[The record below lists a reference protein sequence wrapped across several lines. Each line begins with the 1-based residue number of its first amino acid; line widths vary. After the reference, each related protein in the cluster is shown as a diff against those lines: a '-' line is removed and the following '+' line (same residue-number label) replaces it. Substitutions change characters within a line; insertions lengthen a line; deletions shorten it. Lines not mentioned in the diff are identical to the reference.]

1 MGVLSRGVRNAF
13 RNGVRTIGIVIILG
27 LSIGLALTMLVA
39 YKAVGNKIDSV
50 KSSIGNTITISPAG
64 FRGFAGGGGNPLTAD
79 QLNKVKSLPHVAS
92 LTETMQDRLDST
104 QTNLQSAIEAGSLG
118 RRFGGGDNPSTD
130 SGGGSTSQTFTPP
143 VMVTGT
149 NNLDSASSIGGGTI
163 KLTSGKKFD
172 PTVDAN
178 VAVIGSGLATKNNL
192 VVGSTFQA
200 YNATFAVVGIYDAG
214 NTFANS
220 TLVMPLPTVQRLS
233 GQASEIS
240 GAVAQ
245 VDSISNLSTVTTSI
259 KNTLGS
265 SADVVSQQDT
275 SNEALAPLKNIK
287 SISLLSLA
295 GAVVSGAIIIFLTML
310 MIVRERRREIGV
322 LKAIG
327 SSNSKITLQFMT
339 EAVTFTGIGAVIG
352 LLIGVVAGSPVTK
365 MMVSSSSNS
374 TTGTASG
381 ALTGRGG
388 GGGGFFRTAA
398 GGGQGGILRNIRD
411 VQPVVGWDI
420 LLYGLAAAIA
430 IAIIGTFIA
439 AYLTTKVKPAEV
451 MRSE

>member
-1 MGVLSRGVRNAF
+1 
-13 RNGVRTIGIVIILG
+13 
-27 LSIGLALTMLVA
+27 
-39 YKAVGNKIDSV
+39 
-50 KSSIGNTITISPAG
+50 
-64 FRGFAGGGGNPLTAD
+64 
-79 QLNKVKSLPHVAS
+79 
-92 LTETMQDRLDST
+92 
-104 QTNLQSAIEAGSLG
+104 
-118 RRFGGGDNPSTD
+118 
-130 SGGGSTSQTFTPP
+130 
-143 VMVTGT
+143 MVTGT